1 MKWSVRIAEVA
12 GIGVFL
18 HWTFLILLA
27 ALVAAKVVA
36 GSPVFDIL
44 GSVGFTLALF
54 ACVVFHELG
63 HALAARQFGIR
74 TRDITLL
81 PIGGVARLERIPE
94 DPWQEFWVAIAGPA
108 VNVAIAALLIAVLV
122 LWGNVR
128 EIVEI
133 EDFFAG
139 PFLPRLISLNI
150 GLVVFNLLPAF
161 PMDGGRVLRALL
173 ATRMPRVRATHIAA
187 GVGQF
192 MAILFG
198 VIGLVQQAW
207 MLLFIAMF
215 VYLGAQGEARAA
227 ELNSIFRNV
236 LVRDAMTTRF
246 RTLEPGDSLQRAADE
261 LLAGY
266 QQDFPVMDAGNAVGL
281 LRRSDLL
288 DALRTRGPDSLVA
301 DSMCTQC
308 PRVGAYDR
316 LDQAFSLMQ
325 EQDCSTLPVEW
336 NGQLVGLLTAENIG
350 EWAMI
355 HSALRDWQPKEGWGT
370 AG

>member
-1 MKWSVRIAEVA
+1 MKWSLRIAEVA

-27 ALVAAKVVA
+27 AIVAENVVA
-36 GSPVFDIL
+36 GNPMLRIIEGVA
-44 GSVGFTLALF
+44 FTLALF

-63 HALAARQFGIR
+63 HALAARQFGIH

-81 PIGGVARLERIPE
+81 PIGGVARLERMPE
-94 DPWQEFWVAIAGPA
+94 DPWQELWVAVAGPA
-108 VNVAIAALLIAVLV
+108 VNVAIAGLLLALLMILGRLHQLV
-122 LWGNVR
+122 EVQDVFTGS
-128 EIVEI
+128 
-133 EDFFAG
+133 
-139 PFLPRLISLNI
+139 FLSRLIYVNL
-150 GLVVFNLLPAF
+150 GLVAFNLLPAF

-187 GVGQF
+187 GVGQV
-192 MAILFG
+192 MAIVFG

-215 VYLGAQGEARAA
+215 VYLGAQGEAYAA
-227 ELNSIFRNV
+227 EMNSIFRNV

-246 RTLEPGDSLQRAADE
+246 CTLAPSDSLQRAADE

-266 QQDFPVMDAGNAVGL
+266 QQDFPVLDAGNAIGL
-281 LRRSDLL
+281 LRRSDLM

-316 LDQAFSLMQ
+316 LDHAVGMMHEL
-325 EQDCSTLPVEW
+325 DCSTLPVEW

-355 HSALRDWQPKEGWGT
+355 HSALRDWQPKQGWETTG
-370 AG
+370 